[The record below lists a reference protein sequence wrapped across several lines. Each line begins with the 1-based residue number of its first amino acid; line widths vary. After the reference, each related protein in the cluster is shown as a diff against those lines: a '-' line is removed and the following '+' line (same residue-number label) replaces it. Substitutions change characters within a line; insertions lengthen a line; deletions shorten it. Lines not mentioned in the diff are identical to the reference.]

1 MNRLFRR
8 FWPAFFEK
16 FDRWLLINYPRL
28 WTTRLHG
35 LLLAVTGLG
44 LLTLLKVLMVS
55 DAHVPNVEVDFTVL
69 SILSGLIWL
78 GWMVS
83 MYAFR
88 PGKYPG
94 SRQSGLQYVASV
106 LVGTLITAS
115 VPIMYG
121 YGVNN
126 QLNMQEDFSYY
137 QEKRVLDFGGSYWT
151 YHDYA
156 VDNSHQYYNRNRHAL
171 PFNGNM
177 TEQQMVEIAMNKL
190 IQYGGDFDG
199 VSSTTLIAAHQ
210 KHVVMPLSFE
220 LEVDKAYTNLKHK
233 RDAFYLFDQWRS
245 YPNFRSEVTH
255 ILLFVFMLIGL
266 LGVVFQ
272 HASLRQFVWALIA
285 FGAIFLT
292 IALLAFINDISDT
305 FKNDEFISSLMLA
318 SYVGV
323 GLIAFGG
330 IKRFVKMRKS
340 ALILLGLAL
349 PFMGLV
355 LGFFGDEVLDINLK
369 YDLGLREHYQ
379 TLWWGCVVPALISFI
394 LWVTVFIPQLQ
405 KLQTH
410 PTRK

>member
-1 MNRLFRR
+1 MTRLFRR
-8 FWPAFFEK
+8 FWPAFFER
-16 FDRWLLINYPRL
+16 FDRWMLMNYPRL

-35 LLLAVTGLG
+35 LLFAVAG
-44 LLTLLKVLMVS
+44 LLVLTALKVLMVS
-55 DAHVPNVEVDFTVL
+55 DAHVPNVEVDFMVL
-69 SILSGLIWL
+69 CIISGLVWL
-78 GWMVS
+78 GWMIS

-94 SRQSGLQYVASV
+94 SRQSGLQYVISV
-106 LVGTLITAS
+106 LVGTLIVAS

-121 YGVNN
+121 YGVNYK
-126 QLNMQEDFSYY
+126 LSMEDDFSYY
-137 QEKRVLDFGGSYWT
+137 SEKRVLDFGGHYWT
-151 YHDYA
+151 YHDHA
-156 VDNSHQYYNRNRHAL
+156 VNSGYHYQKHRNTK
-171 PFNGNM
+171 PFNSYM
-177 TEQQMVEIAMNKL
+177 TEQKMVEIAMNTL
-190 IQYGGDFDG
+190 QQYGGDFNG
-199 VSSTTLIAAHQ
+199 VTSETLLLAHKKHAAMHPGF
-210 KHVVMPLSFE
+210 KE
-220 LEVDKAYTNLKHK
+220 EVEKAYTNLKHK

-245 YPNFRSEVTH
+245 YPSFRSEVTH

-292 IALLAFINDISDT
+292 VALLAFVNDISNT
-305 FKNDEFISSLMLA
+305 FKNDELLSSLILA
-318 SYVGV
+318 SYVAV

-330 IKRFVKMRKS
+330 IKRFVKMRKA

-369 YDLGLREHYQ
+369 YDLGLRDHYQ
-379 TLWWGCVVPALISFI
+379 TMWWGCVVPAMITFA